1 MNDYPFIIA
10 VIGENYRYLVINLL
24 YLILEH
30 NYNVDISE
38 YEYININKKKCDL
51 IILSVTNI
59 NDDLFKKIKPDLIII
74 TDINNKYKHILKNI
88 LLNVVD
94 AVLVINGDFLTL
106 NNFYNNNLIYSVSL
120 KNSSADMYPYD
131 LKKRNGLI
139 YFDVYNNAINY
150 TLCVPDKKL
159 IPYVLLVVKTS
170 MLFDIFEFDSISNFL
185 LNNFP

>member
-1 MNDYPFIIA
+1 
-10 VIGENYRYLVINLL
+10 
-24 YLILEH
+24 
-30 NYNVDISE
+30 
-38 YEYININKKKCDL
+38 
-51 IILSVTNI
+51 
-59 NDDLFKKIKPDLIII
+59 
-74 TDINNKYKHILKNI
+74 
-88 LLNVVD
+88 
-94 AVLVINGDFLTL
+94 
-106 NNFYNNNLIYSVSL
+106 
-120 KNSSADMYPYD
+120 MYPYD